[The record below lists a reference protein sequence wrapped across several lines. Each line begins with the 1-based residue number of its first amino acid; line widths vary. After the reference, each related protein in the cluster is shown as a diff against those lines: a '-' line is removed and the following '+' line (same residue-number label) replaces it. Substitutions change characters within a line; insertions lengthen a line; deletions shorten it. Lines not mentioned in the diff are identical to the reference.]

1 MDRQTD
7 GIGVAYTALSIVSR
21 SKIGRIPDSPEPKS
35 GATLSKSDNDVLAGG
50 IESLM
55 LSVPVKEF
63 SHSEWLFIFSVRQH
77 AVRAICYR

>member
-1 MDRQTD
+1 MTDGQTD
-7 GIGVAYTALSIVSR
+7 RRNWRSIYRFSIVSR

-63 SHSEWLFIFSVRQH
+63 SHSE
-77 AVRAICYR
+77 